1 MSDEV
6 TERVIKVV
14 ADSQHI
20 APEQISLDTT
30 FEELGMDSLDGI
42 DLIFDLELEFNVA
55 IPNDEAVKIHGIR
68 QTVENLKKLLAAHG
82 SADAGTVPAS

>member
-14 ADSQHI
+14 ADSRKVSR
-20 APEQISLDTT
+20 EQISLDTT

-42 DLIFDLELEFNVA
+42 SLIFDLEEEFNVA
-55 IPNDEAVKIHGIR
+55 IPNDEAVKIHSVR
-68 QTVENLKKLLAAHG
+68 QTVENLKRLLAAPG
-82 SADAGTVPAS
+82 DADAGTVPAN